1 MKYFTKEEKEQFL
14 LSDYLKMSD
23 DMFKKEIFKE
33 SDRLARTKYLIE
45 VLGDAYLDIDTY
57 KLFIRQF
64 QSFGGPYSVLVDK
77 DTIKGIYEIYKMYPF
92 LTAEALGSIWYLYI
106 RDLFE
111 EYELPYI
118 LELFIKTYGMKDD
131 TFEKYLSYIEKKGS
145 EHQKIYDEDAL
156 KVSTLQ
162 DYSKR
167 FCSFIESLILRKH
180 YTFDKVTECIPE
192 ASLIKKDEAHLLD
205 IEEKTRIFMG
215 ACLPVSYIMVDELL
229 KGESLE
235 ERPAY
240 YASTGL
246 KEEATFTKEEFLQ
259 SIKKKVR

>member
-1 MKYFTKEEKEQFL
+1 MKYFTKEEKEKFL

-23 DMFKKEIFKE
+23 EIFKEEIFKE

-45 VLGDAYLDIDTY
+45 TLGDVYLDIDTY

-64 QSFGGPYSVLVDK
+64 QSFGGPYSVLIDK

-92 LTAEALGSIWYLYI
+92 LTEEALSSIWFLYI

-111 EYELPYI
+111 EYELPYM
-118 LELFIKTYGMKDD
+118 LELFIKTYGMKDE
-131 TFEKYLSYIEKKGS
+131 TFEKYMSYIEKKGR
-145 EHQKIYDEDAL
+145 EHQKMYDEDAL
-156 KVSTLQ
+156 KVSTLTG
-162 DYSKR
+162 YSKH
-167 FCSFIESLILRKH
+167 FCYFIESLILRKH
-180 YTFDKVTECIPE
+180 YTFDKVHTYLPE

-205 IEEKTRIFMG
+205 LEERTHIYMG
-215 ACLPVSYIMVDELL
+215 ACMPVSYIMIEELL
-229 KGESLE
+229 KGEPLE
-235 ERPAY
+235 EKPTY

-259 SIKKKVR
+259 SIKKKAR

>member
-1 MKYFTKEEKEQFL
+1 M
-14 LSDYLKMSD
+14 
-23 DMFKKEIFKE
+23 
-33 SDRLARTKYLIE
+33 
-45 VLGDAYLDIDTY
+45 
-57 KLFIRQF
+57 
-64 QSFGGPYSVLVDK
+64 
-77 DTIKGIYEIYKMYPF
+77 
-92 LTAEALGSIWYLYI
+92 
-106 RDLFE
+106 
-111 EYELPYI
+111 
-118 LELFIKTYGMKDD
+118 
-131 TFEKYLSYIEKKGS
+131 
-145 EHQKIYDEDAL
+145 YDEDAL

-162 DYSKR
+162 DYSKH

-192 ASLIKKDEAHLLD
+192 ASLIKRDEAHLLD

-246 KEEATFTKEEFLQ
+246 REEATFTKEEFLQ